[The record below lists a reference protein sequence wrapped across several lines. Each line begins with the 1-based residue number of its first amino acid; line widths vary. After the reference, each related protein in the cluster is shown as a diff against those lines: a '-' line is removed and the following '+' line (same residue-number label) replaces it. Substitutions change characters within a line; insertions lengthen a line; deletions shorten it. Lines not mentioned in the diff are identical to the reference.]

1 MGRRINV
8 SRRYPKIRGIKRR
21 LKALDCW
28 ANSFV
33 GYFPVEHAGE
43 QYWNYKIPVLD
54 ILVSPPKTTR
64 KIQAHC
70 ANSLITAANHLL
82 EARPPELADAKVTA
96 LITYPD
102 MFSSELC
109 IFFDSNYFNS
119 FFDRHDEYQ
128 SLTLLNKELSLITK
142 LDLKLPQA
150 FQAIGFEFRN
160 NGNGL
165 DELTDYIE
173 QWWSIREK

>member
-1 MGRRINV
+1 MCP
-8 SRRYPKIRGIKRR
+8 S
-21 LKALDCW
+21 
-28 ANSFV
+28 
-33 GYFPVEHAGE
+33 
-43 QYWNYKIPVLD
+43 
-54 ILVSPPKTTR
+54 
-64 KIQAHC
+64 
-70 ANSLITAANHLL
+70 
-82 EARPPELADAKVTA
+82 ARVTA

-109 IFFDSNYFNS
+109 IFFDSDYFDS
-119 FFDRHDEYQ
+119 FFDRQDEYQ
-128 SLTLLNKELSLITK
+128 SLTPLNKELSLINK
-142 LDLKLPQA
+142 LYLKLPQA